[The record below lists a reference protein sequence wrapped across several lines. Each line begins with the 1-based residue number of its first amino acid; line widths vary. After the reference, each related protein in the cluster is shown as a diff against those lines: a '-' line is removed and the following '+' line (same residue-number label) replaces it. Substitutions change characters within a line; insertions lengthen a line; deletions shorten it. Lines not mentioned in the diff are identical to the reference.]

1 MTVQCSFLCAART
14 RLECA
19 HRQEF
24 DVVLCAARAASSARS
39 AHRNRSVCV
48 ARTPPSTPRAC
59 CTHAPVLCARMR
71 YTHNTQTSNGS
82 SAAKASIKGPRI
94 KRAHRQGLFSGTRC
108 PTF

>member
-1 MTVQCSFLCAART
+1 MTVQCSFLCAARS

-24 DVVLCAARAASSARS
+24 AVVLCAARAASSARS

-59 CTHAPVLCARMR
+59 CTHALCCVCAHALHTQHTDIERVLPARGFK
-71 YTHNTQTSNGS
+71 Q
-82 SAAKASIKGPRI
+82 GPPNQP
-94 KRAHRQGLFSGTRC
+94 H
-108 PTF
+108 